1 MIQKTSFKKSHLTL
15 TALAALLSFTVA
27 FSLGSCYQK
36 KDTAPT
42 KELTTY
48 EVFDSLSNMLPK
60 GSIVV
65 ARFPDEERHC
75 MYYLNSGILYYF
87 DGKQKNLEEVMIS
100 GVDNGSVESAMLDK
114 DEKFISIE
122 VNFGK
127 VNKLYRLNTTNRNIV
142 DMDQT
147 VASSRKDVEEPE
159 EKEKKASKP
168 RKEEKKE
175 EVVQEPQQP
184 KEPEREHVLQDVM
197 MEE

>member
-1 MIQKTSFKKSHLTL
+1 MIRKRSSKHTNAFLTVVL
-15 TALAALLSFTVA
+15 VA
-27 FSLGSCYQK
+27 FIATILGSCKQNK
-36 KDTAPT
+36 ENAQT

-100 GVDNGSVESAMLDK
+100 GIDNGSVESALLDK
-114 DEKFISIE
+114 EEKFISIE

-127 VNKLYRLNTTNRNIV
+127 VNKLYRLNTMNRNIV

-147 VASSRKDVEEPE
+147 VASSRKDSDEP

-175 EVVQEPQQP
+175 EVEQEPQKQ
-184 KEPEREHVLQDVM
+184 KEPEHEHVLQDVM

>member
-1 MIQKTSFKKSHLTL
+1 MIRKRSSKHTNAFLMVVL
-15 TALAALLSFTVA
+15 VA
-27 FSLGSCYQK
+27 FIATILDSCKQNK
-36 KDTAPT
+36 ENAQT

-100 GVDNGSVESAMLDK
+100 GVDNGSVESALLDK
-114 DEKFISIE
+114 EEKFISIE

-127 VNKLYRLNTTNRNIV
+127 VNKLYRLNTMNRNIV

-147 VASSRKDVEEPE
+147 VASSRKDSDEP

-175 EVVQEPQQP
+175 EVEQEPQKQ
-184 KEPEREHVLQDVM
+184 KEPEHEHVLQDVM

>member
-1 MIQKTSFKKSHLTL
+1 MIRKRSSKHTNAFLMVVL
-15 TALAALLSFTVA
+15 VA
-27 FSLGSCYQK
+27 FIATIFGSCKQNK
-36 KDTAPT
+36 ENAQT

-100 GVDNGSVESAMLDK
+100 GVDNGSVESALLDK
-114 DEKFISIE
+114 EEKFISIE

-127 VNKLYRLNTTNRNIV
+127 VNKLYRLNTMNRNIV

-147 VASSRKDVEEPE
+147 VASSRKDSEEP

-175 EVVQEPQQP
+175 EVEQEPQKQ
-184 KEPEREHVLQDVM
+184 KEPEHEHVLQDVM

>member
-1 MIQKTSFKKSHLTL
+1 
-15 TALAALLSFTVA
+15 
-27 FSLGSCYQK
+27 
-36 KDTAPT
+36 
-42 KELTTY
+42 
-48 EVFDSLSNMLPK
+48 
-60 GSIVV
+60 
-65 ARFPDEERHC
+65 
-75 MYYLNSGILYYF
+75 
-87 DGKQKNLEEVMIS
+87 MIS

>member
-1 MIQKTSFKKSHLTL
+1 MIRKRSSKHTNAFLMVVL
-15 TALAALLSFTVA
+15 VA
-27 FSLGSCYQK
+27 FIATILGSCKQNK
-36 KDTAPT
+36 ENAQT

-100 GVDNGSVESAMLDK
+100 GVDNGSVESALLDK
-114 DEKFISIE
+114 EEKFISIE
-122 VNFGK
+122 VNYGK
-127 VNKLYRLNTTNRNIV
+127 VNKLYRLNTMNRNIV

-147 VASSRKDVEEPE
+147 VASSRKDSDEP

-175 EVVQEPQQP
+175 EVEQEPQKQ
-184 KEPEREHVLQDVM
+184 KEPEHEHVLQDVM

>member
-1 MIQKTSFKKSHLTL
+1 MIRKRSSKHTNAFLTVVL
-15 TALAALLSFTVA
+15 VA
-27 FSLGSCYQK
+27 FIATILGSCKQNK
-36 KDTAPT
+36 ENAQT

-100 GVDNGSVESAMLDK
+100 GVDNGSVESALLDK
-114 DEKFISIE
+114 EEKFISIE

-127 VNKLYRLNTTNRNIV
+127 VNKLYRLNTMNRNIV

-147 VASSRKDVEEPE
+147 VASSRKDSDEP

-175 EVVQEPQQP
+175 EIEQEPQKQ
-184 KEPEREHVLQDVM
+184 KEPEHEHVLQDVM

>member
-1 MIQKTSFKKSHLTL
+1 MIRKRSSKHTNAFLTVVL
-15 TALAALLSFTVA
+15 VA
-27 FSLGSCYQK
+27 FIATILGSCKQNK
-36 KDTAPT
+36 ENAQT

-100 GVDNGSVESAMLDK
+100 GVDNGSVESALLDK
-114 DEKFISIE
+114 EEKFISIE

-127 VNKLYRLNTTNRNIV
+127 VNKLYRLNTMNRNIV

-147 VASSRKDVEEPE
+147 VASSRKDSDEP

-175 EVVQEPQQP
+175 EVEQEPQKQ
-184 KEPEREHVLQDVM
+184 KEPEHEHVLQDVM

>member
-1 MIQKTSFKKSHLTL
+1 MIRKRSSKHTNAFLMVVL
-15 TALAALLSFTVA
+15 VA
-27 FSLGSCYQK
+27 FIATIFGSCKQNK
-36 KDTAPT
+36 ENAQT

-100 GVDNGSVESAMLDK
+100 GVDNGSVESALLDK
-114 DEKFISIE
+114 EEKFISIE

-127 VNKLYRLNTTNRNIV
+127 VNKLYRLNTMNRNIV

-147 VASSRKDVEEPE
+147 VASSRKDSDEP

-175 EVVQEPQQP
+175 EVEQEPQKQ
-184 KEPEREHVLQDVM
+184 KEPEHEHVLQDVM

>member
-1 MIQKTSFKKSHLTL
+1 MVVL
-15 TALAALLSFTVA
+15 VA
-27 FSLGSCYQK
+27 FIATILGSCKQNK
-36 KDTAPT
+36 ENAQT

-100 GVDNGSVESAMLDK
+100 GVDNGSVESALLDK
-114 DEKFISIE
+114 EEKFISIE

-127 VNKLYRLNTTNRNIV
+127 VNKLYRLNTMNRNIV

-147 VASSRKDVEEPE
+147 VASSRKDSDEP

-175 EVVQEPQQP
+175 EVEQEPQKQ
-184 KEPEREHVLQDVM
+184 KEPEHEHVLQDVM